1 MRMILEM
8 IDDYIDDPHDA
19 DDACIICNK
28 ELSQH
33 DEIQAQQCYNDL
45 VKLRDVKRV
54 LRRASFVS

>member
-1 MRMILEM
+1 MSFDLL
-8 IDDYIDDPHDA
+8 DDYIDDPHDA
-19 DDACIICNK
+19 DDACVVCNK

-54 LRRASFVS
+54 LRRANFVS

>member
-1 MRMILEM
+1 MM

-19 DDACIICNK
+19 DSPCPICNK

-33 DEIQAQQCYNDL
+33 DEIQRQQCYNDL
-45 VKLRDVKRV
+45 VKLRTVKGK